1 MNSSSEKNIAL
12 AQELIGYGAATV
24 GESGGQNMAA
34 RIKPAWV
41 GAQLAAPAYPVKCT
55 PGDNLAIHV
64 GVTHAPAGSVLVV
77 DVGTEREFGYWGEV
91 LTTAAKK
98 AGLAGL
104 VIDACV
110 RDAAALAAHGFPVFS
125 TGLALPGASKTKTGT
140 VGAPARVGGVL
151 VRAGDWLV
159 ADVDG
164 VSVIAANSL
173 DAVVEASRERTEKEE
188 KMFSRLQAGE
198 TTVEILELDGSVIKV
213 EGS

>member
-12 AQELIGYGAATV
+12 AQELVGYGAATV
-24 GESGGQNMAA
+24 GESGGQNMVA
-34 RIKPAWV
+34 RIKPAWI
-41 GAQLAAPAYPVKCT
+41 GARLAAPAYPVQCT

-64 GVTHAPAGSVLVV
+64 GVTRAPAGSVLVV
-77 DVGTEREFGYWGEV
+77 DVGSERDFGYWGEV

-151 VRAGDWLV
+151 VSAGDWLV

-164 VSVIAANSL
+164 VSVIASDSL
-173 DAVVEASRERTEKEE
+173 VATVAASKTRTENE
-188 KMFSRLQAGE
+188 KNIFSRLNSGE
-198 TTVEILELDGSVIKV
+198 TTVEVLSLDPSVIKV
-213 EGS
+213 EDA